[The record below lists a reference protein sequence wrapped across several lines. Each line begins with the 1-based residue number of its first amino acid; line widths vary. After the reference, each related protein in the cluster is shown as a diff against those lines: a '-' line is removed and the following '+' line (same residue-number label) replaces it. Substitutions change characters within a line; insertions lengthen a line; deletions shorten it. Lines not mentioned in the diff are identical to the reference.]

1 MRYKQ
6 PGSKNKIIPDEEE
19 FDTIILGLEE
29 LPFLH
34 SKYTE
39 FIRRC
44 IRRHVFWQ
52 AQVKFS
58 FEVLELRGGWR
69 YVWSCRRRHTWR

>member
-19 FDTIILGLEE
+19 FDTIVMGLEE
-29 LPFLH
+29 LPFSH

-39 FIRRC
+39 FCTEAYTEAYTELFILAGTGK
-44 IRRHVFWQ
+44 VFI
-52 AQVKFS
+52 
-58 FEVLELRGGWR
+58 
-69 YVWSCRRRHTWR
+69 